1 MTGMQVL
8 PPGTPPVAGWRW
20 GAYLLRPAQRQ
31 LWRAGV
37 PVEVEDRVL
46 DLLLLLLQ
54 HRDRALDR
62 QEVIG
67 AIWGRRP
74 VSDAT
79 LRQLV
84 YKARRVV
91 GDDGEHQATIS
102 TRYGRSL
109 QWVAPAEPVYEPEA
123 AAAVAA
129 TAGAVPAARPR
140 VPVPIP
146 FGGTR
151 RTLPPGP
158 APTRWKRPWLAGV
171 AVAIVVVVLA
181 GVFAAIR
188 WSGRR
193 DAPPPVPHAS
203 AADGKATPAFT
214 TLAVL
219 PFKDLDP
226 GQDQRYVSDGLTE
239 ELINRLARMPRLR
252 VTARTSS
259 FVFRDK
265 PVDVREAARRLG
277 VAHVLEGS
285 VQRSGD
291 HWRVRVALVD
301 AHENYELWANE
312 YDVGAGDL
320 LDMEDRIAST
330 VTATLYPKLR
340 AAVAAPRHR
349 TLRVDPAAHD
359 DYLVGLEY
367 LNRRT
372 RTDLA
377 QAIDHFQRA
386 LRAEPDYA
394 EAWGGLAAA
403 YAVWNDY
410 DSDAPPD
417 QHYED
422 ALSAAR
428 RAVAIAP
435 QSARAHAVLGLLAM
449 EHWQWAQAED
459 EYRRAL
465 QIDPSNATAHQWYA
479 MYLWYQDDPHGAL
492 AQMRIANRLDPL
504 SPIINIDLGRALL
517 YAGHRDQAVVQY
529 REAVALAPRFPLAHV
544 FLAEGY
550 LAQGRNEDG
559 LREARNAIA
568 LAGSPTPSS
577 YLAML
582 GVALCLNDQ
591 SEAARAQLAILQ
603 ARSREHYV
611 SGVSLAFLEA
621 QLGLHEQM
629 FKPLFAAEAA
639 HDPLLQPALADRTSP
654 WYADPRMAELRARM
668 GLPGH

>member
-1 MTGMQVL
+1 MTGKQVL
-8 PPGTPPVAGWRW
+8 PPGTRPVLGWRW
-20 GAYLLRPAQRQ
+20 GAYLLLPAQRQ

-37 PVEVEDRVL
+37 PVEVEDRVF

-74 VSDAT
+74 VTDAT

-102 TRYGRSL
+102 TLYGRSL

-123 AAAVAA
+123 TAAVDA
-129 TAGAVPAARPR
+129 TAGAARAARPGVPVPAA
-140 VPVPIP
+140 
-146 FGGTR
+146 G
-151 RTLPPGP
+151 RTLPPGS
-158 APTRWKRPWLAGV
+158 APPRRKRVWFAGV
-171 AVAIVVVVLA
+171 AAAVVVVVLA
-181 GVFAAIR
+181 GLFAALR
-188 WSGRR
+188 GSGRS
-193 DAPPPVPHAS
+193 DATAPVPASS
-203 AADGKATPAFT
+203 AADGEATPAYT

-226 GQDQRYVSDGLTE
+226 DQDQRYVSDGLTE

-285 VQRSGD
+285 VQRSGV

-301 AHENYELWANE
+301 AHEDYELWANE

-340 AAVAAPRHR
+340 AAVAEPHR
-349 TLRVDPAAHD
+349 TPRVDPAAHD

-372 RTDLA
+372 RNDLA
-377 QAIDHFQRA
+377 RAIEHFQRA
-386 LRAEPDYA
+386 LRAEPGYA

-410 DSDAPPD
+410 DSDVPPD
-417 QHYED
+417 EHYRD
-422 ALSAAR
+422 ALTAAQ
-428 RAVAIAP
+428 RAVALAP
-435 QSARAHAVLGLLAM
+435 QSARGHAVLGLLAM
-449 EHWQWAQAED
+449 EHWQWTQAVA

-465 QIDPSNATAHQWYA
+465 QLDPSNATAHQWYA
-479 MYLWYQDDPHGAL
+479 MYLWYQDDPDGAL

-529 REAVALAPRFPLAHV
+529 REAVALAPRFALAHV

-582 GVALCLNDQ
+582 GVALCLNDRP
-591 SEAARAQLAILQ
+591 EAARAQLAILQ

-639 HDPLLQPALADRTSP
+639 HDPLLQPALADRASP

-668 GLPGH
+668 GLPQH

>member
-1 MTGMQVL
+1 MTGTQVL

-31 LWRAGV
+31 LWRAGAL
-37 PVEVEDRVL
+37 VEVEDRVL

-54 HRDRALDR
+54 NRDRALDR

-102 TRYGRSL
+102 TLYGRSL
-109 QWVAPAEPVYEPEA
+109 QWVAPAEPVYEPEGTATVDA
-123 AAAVAA
+123 AAG
-129 TAGAVPAARPR
+129 TGPAARPG
-140 VPVPIP
+140 V
-146 FGGTR
+146 
-151 RTLPPGP
+151 P
-158 APTRWKRPWLAGV
+158 APVEGAQRSGLALPRKRLWFAGIAV
-171 AVAIVVVVLA
+171 AVVVVVLA
-181 GVFAAIR
+181 GVFAALR

-193 DAPPPVPHAS
+193 DSPSPVPHSS
-203 AADGKATPAFT
+203 AAAGRATPAYT

-226 GQDQRYVSDGLTE
+226 GQDQQYVSDGLTE

-291 HWRVRVALVD
+291 QWRVRVALVD
-301 AHENYELWANE
+301 AHGNYELWANE

-340 AAVAAPRHR
+340 AAVAAPRR
-349 TLRVDPAAHD
+349 PSRVGPAAHD

-372 RTDLA
+372 RTDLV

-410 DSDAPPD
+410 DSDTPPD

-422 ALSAAR
+422 ALTAAR

-435 QSARAHAVLGLLAM
+435 QSGRAHAVLGLLAM
-449 EHWQWAQAED
+449 EHWQWTQAEA

-479 MYLWYQDDPHGAL
+479 MYLWYQDDPDGAL

-504 SPIINIDLGRALL
+504 SPIINIDLGRALQ

-577 YLAML
+577 YVAML

-591 SEAARAQLAILQ
+591 PDAARAQLAILQ

-654 WYADPRMAELRARM
+654 WYGDPRMAELRARM

>member
-31 LWRAGV
+31 LWRAGI
-37 PVEVEDRVL
+37 PVEVEDRVF

-74 VSDAT
+74 VTDAT

-102 TRYGRSL
+102 TLYGRSL
-109 QWVAPAEPVYEPEA
+109 QWVAPAEPVYEPETT
-123 AAAVAA
+123 AAVGA
-129 TAGAVPAARPR
+129 TAGDVPAARPNVS
-140 VPVPIP
+140 VPVE
-146 FGGTR
+146 GTR
-151 RTLPPGP
+151 RVLPPGL
-158 APTRWKRPWLAGV
+158 ASSRRQRLWFAGV
-171 AVAIVVVVLA
+171 AAAAVVVVLA
-181 GVFAAIR
+181 GVFAALR
-188 WSGRR
+188 GYGRS
-193 DAPPPVPHAS
+193 DATAPVPATS
-203 AADGKATPAFT
+203 AEGGKATPAYT

-226 GQDQRYVSDGLTE
+226 DQAQRYVSDGLTE

-277 VAHVLEGS
+277 VGHVLEGS

-320 LDMEDRIAST
+320 LDMEDRIAGT

-340 AAVAAPRHR
+340 AAVATPRR
-349 TLRVDPAAHD
+349 ARRVDPAAHD

-372 RTDLA
+372 SSDLA
-377 QAIDHFQRA
+377 QAIGHFQRA
-386 LRAEPDYA
+386 LRAEPNYA

-417 QHYED
+417 EHYED
-422 ALSAAR
+422 ALTAAR

-435 QSARAHAVLGLLAM
+435 QSARGHAVLGLLSM
-449 EHWQWAQAED
+449 EHWQWTEAAA

-465 QIDPSNATAHQWYA
+465 QLDPSNATAHQWYA
-479 MYLWYQDDPHGAL
+479 MYLWYQDDPDGAL

-591 SEAARAQLAILQ
+591 PEAARAQLAILQ

-639 HDPLLQPALADRTSP
+639 HDPLLQPALADHTSP

-668 GLPGH
+668 GLPEH

>member
-20 GAYLLRPAQRQ
+20 GVYLLRPAQRQ

-67 AIWGRRP
+67 AIWGKRP

-84 YKARRVV
+84 YKARRAV

-109 QWVAPAEPVYEPEA
+109 RWVAPAEPVYEPEVTA
-123 AAAVAA
+123 AADA
-129 TAGAVPAARPR
+129 TAGAVPAARPD
-140 VPVPIP
+140 VPVPVK
-146 FGGTR
+146 GVR
-151 RTLPPGP
+151 RLLRTTPALP
-158 APTRWKRPWLAGV
+158 RRKRLWFAGV
-171 AVAIVVVVLA
+171 AIAVGVVVLA
-181 GVFAAIR
+181 GAFAAIR

-193 DAPPPVPHAS
+193 DLTGPVPHSS
-203 AADGKATPAFT
+203 AANGRATPGYT

-226 GQDQRYVSDGLTE
+226 GQDQQYVSDGLTE

-277 VAHVLEGS
+277 VEHVLEGS

-301 AHENYELWANE
+301 ARENYELWANE

-330 VTATLYPKLR
+330 VTATLYPKLS
-340 AAVAAPRHR
+340 AAVAAPHR
-349 TLRVDPAAHD
+349 RSRMDPAAHD

-367 LNRRT
+367 LHRRT
-372 RTDLA
+372 RADLA

-394 EAWGGLAAA
+394 EAWGGLATA

-417 QHYED
+417 EHYED
-422 ALSAAR
+422 ALHAAR

-449 EHWQWAQAED
+449 EHWQWAQAAA

-465 QIDPSNATAHQWYA
+465 HIDPSNATAHQWYA
-479 MYLWYQDDPHGAL
+479 MYLWYQDDPDGAL
-492 AQMRIANRLDPL
+492 VQMRIANRLDPL

-582 GVALCLNDQ
+582 GVALSLNGQ

-621 QLGLHEQM
+621 QLGLQEQM

-654 WYADPRMAELRARM
+654 WYGDRRMAELRARM